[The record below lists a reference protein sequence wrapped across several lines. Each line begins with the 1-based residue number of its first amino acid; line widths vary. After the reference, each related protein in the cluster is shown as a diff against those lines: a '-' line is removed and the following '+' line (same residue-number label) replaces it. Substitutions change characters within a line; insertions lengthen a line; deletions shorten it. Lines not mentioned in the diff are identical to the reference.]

1 MGAAAPAQSHR
12 HAARLPAVRLDF
24 AQRAAPADRRRLR
37 SLVARRL
44 YALGPKASFIAPS
57 LRAKRSNPREGLR
70 PMNGLRRCARK
81 DAGAQPTPV
90 ADRHILRKTRRR

>member
-12 HAARLPAVRLDF
+12 HAARLPALRLDI

-44 YALGPKASFIAPS
+44 NALGPKASFIAPS
-57 LRAKRSNPREGLR
+57 LRAKRSNARERLR
-70 PMNGLRRCARK
+70 AMNGLLRCARHH
-81 DAGAQPTPV
+81 GMAQL
-90 ADRHILRKTRRR
+90 AYRDILRKTRKR